1 MSNDSLIWVDHMKKL
16 LISLLFLLLT
26 INLFSAGLREAEPL
40 TAITNEGKLIELYD
54 IGRWEYIEDEIVL
67 NDQEKNDDDEWL
79 PLLEGS
85 DILYNHTIFESL
97 SSREGVYVDYI
108 LNNGERIYKEDWEV
122 LKDFISVF
130 QKSDQDYVL
139 DTISKLYCDNNFY
152 DWFYTIAPISMFSDQ
167 TAFIRLDWG
176 NIRLDWGNERSTKI
190 DINNINVNL
199 LFLSDEDYLIGDL
212 YKVKCIIDNRGK
224 NLSYSIIKQRS
235 YSDEVYVEFD
245 LSNPENLE
253 LAREIA
259 YSGKA
264 IIEFH
269 TDIKVIEF
277 IVPEYQKEDLK
288 IMYRLI
294 TLLLS
299 SIGK

>member
-1 MSNDSLIWVDHMKKL
+1 MSNNSLIWVDHMKKL

-288 IMYRLI
+288 IMYRL
-294 TLLLS
+294 TALLLS
-299 SIGK
+299 SIDK